1 MLDKHRMHQEVKY
14 ATEALPERISAMK
27 TSLVSVEA
35 TLSVSK
41 AFNDSLGSDL
51 IELKND
57 AELVVN
63 TVTSY
68 FQNIHKLLQE
78 REASLLEEISSD
90 VSKKEKEIIKHQQ
103 SIQVATKELQKCVD
117 HVQDIEENR
126 KSDVKV
132 LVEEESIKAR
142 VEHRKSQLELVVAN
156 IKIKG
161 NQIFKSPFNADS
173 YFEAQCKTVGE
184 NPYERPLNP
193 LAQDDEFY
201 NPVPP
206 PLSSA
211 FRPRTRSMIPSETS
225 CDSLSS
231 ASSKSPE
238 YSHGRFS
245 LPSFNYSRN
254 RFSGFYEN
262 EDISDSD
269 CLAPP
274 YLEITSRQLLGS
286 SPRLASVF
294 PNGVCVGK
302 PDCLIVTDS
311 RNGILRILTPTGK
324 CLDSVVIESKGEG
337 NMVEPTAVAT
347 SEEGTMYLIIRG
359 TSNKIQ
365 KYSSS
370 GIIINIYYNYSC
382 MCGTSF

>member
-1 MLDKHRMHQEVKY
+1 MLDEHRMHQEVKY
-14 ATEALPERISAMK
+14 ATEALPEQLAAMK
-27 TSLVSVEA
+27 TSLVFVEA

-41 AFNDSLGSDL
+41 AYNDSLGSD
-51 IELKND
+51 IMELKND
-57 AELVVN
+57 AELVAS
-63 TVTSY
+63 TVTNY

-78 REASLLEEISSD
+78 REASILEEISSD
-90 VSKKEKEIIKHQQ
+90 VSKKEEVIIKQQ
-103 SIQVATKELQKCVD
+103 RSIQVATNELQKCVD
-117 HVQDIEENR
+117 HVQDIGENR

-132 LVEEESIKAR
+132 LVEEERIKAR
-142 VEHRKSQLELVVAN
+142 IEHHKNQLELVVAN

-161 NQIFKSPFNADS
+161 TQIFKSPFNADS

-184 NPYERPLNP
+184 NPYERPLIP
-193 LAQDDEFY
+193 LAAMSKIDEFHG
-201 NPVPP
+201 PVPP
-206 PLSSA
+206 PISA
-211 FRPRTRSMIPSETS
+211 FRPRTRTMHPSEKS
-225 CDSLSS
+225 RDSLSS
-231 ASSKSPE
+231 TSSISPDC
-238 YSHGRFS
+238 SHAGRHS
-245 LPSFNYSRN
+245 LPSLNYSRN
-254 RFSGFYEN
+254 RFSGFYDN
-262 EDISDSD
+262 EDIFDSDS
-269 CLAPP
+269 LALP

-286 SPRLASVF
+286 SPRLASIF

-337 NMVEPTAVAT
+337 NMVDPTAVAT

-370 GIIINIYYNYSC
+370 GIISTFNNIL
-382 MCGTSF
+382 